1 MIRGFYT
8 ALSGI
13 LATMTRQSVVA
24 DDIANVN
31 TPGFKGSRTTQSDFG
46 FMLTSSLDG
55 HLLGPLGTATLPV
68 GLTLDR
74 LQGPFETTT
83 LPTDL
88 AIEGDGLF
96 AVATA
101 NGVAYTRAGDF
112 VIDANGTLTTQRGEP
127 ILDTTGKAIH
137 VADRATFAVSPDGTV
152 AGSGQR
158 IALVAFPPS
167 GVTRLGDN
175 LYALG
180 GAPTPATGLIRQG
193 YLERSNVDMATSM
206 TELMVLQRSF
216 SLSSRA
222 LSIQEQTI
230 GDANDVGRV
239 R

>member
-13 LATMTRQSVVA
+13 IATMTRQSVVA

-31 TPGFKGSRTTQSDFG
+31 TPGFKESRTTQADFG
-46 FMLTSSLDG
+46 FMITSSLDG
-55 HLLGPLGTATLPV
+55 HLVGPLGTATLPV

-74 LQGPFETTT
+74 LQGPLEATT
-83 LPTDL
+83 LTTDFG
-88 AIEGDGLF
+88 IEGDGLF
-96 AVATA
+96 AVATSG
-101 NGVAYTRAGDF
+101 GVAYTRAGDF
-112 VIDANGTLTTQRGEP
+112 AIDVNGTLTTQRGEP
-127 ILDTTGKAIH
+127 ILDTTGKPIH
-137 VADRATFAVSPDGTV
+137 VPNRATFAVGADGTV
-152 AGSGQR
+152 AGTGQR
-158 IALVAFPPS
+158 IALVSFPPG

-175 LYALG
+175 LYALAG
-180 GAPTPATGLIRQG
+180 PIGPATGRIRQG
-193 YLERSNVDMATSM
+193 VLEHSNVDLATSM
-206 TELMVLQRSF
+206 TELMTLQRQF

>member
-13 LATMTRQSVVA
+13 IATMTRQSVVA
-24 DDIANVN
+24 DNIANVN
-31 TPGFKGSRTTQSDFG
+31 TTGFKESRTTQADFG

-55 HLLGPLGTATLPV
+55 HLVGPLGTATLPV

-74 LQGPFETTT
+74 LQGPLEATT
-83 LPTDL
+83 LGSDF

-101 NGVAYTRAGDF
+101 SGVAYTRAGDF
-112 VIDANGTLTTQRGEP
+112 EIDVNGTLTTQRGEP
-127 ILDTTGKAIH
+127 ILDTTGKPIH
-137 VADRATFAVSPDGTV
+137 VPDRANFTVDATGTV
-152 AGSGQR
+152 AGTGQR

-167 GVTRLGDN
+167 GVIRLGDN
-175 LYALG
+175 LYALAG
-180 GAPTPATGLIRQG
+180 PIAPATGQIRQG
-193 YLERSNVDMATSM
+193 YLEHSNVDLATSM
-206 TELMVLQRSF
+206 TELMTLQRAF

-222 LSIQEQTI
+222 LTIQDQTI